1 MKNKFYGFLGLFI
14 MMGISVAFAQELSKE
29 EKDVLT
35 IEQKI
40 DVLKHQ
46 KELLENKTTDENYN
60 EIYPLIQEIDQK
72 IARQKRF
79 FETKTEKGRLI
90 KKIERLKKELSE
102 TTKHEPEKLHKLMD
116 QIYTLE
122 EKYEKEYPE
131 EFE

>member
-1 MKNKFYGFLGLFI
+1 MKNKFYCFWGLFI
-14 MMGISVAFAQELSKE
+14 IMGISVAFAQELSKE

-35 IEQKI
+35 IEQKV
-40 DVLKHQ
+40 DVLKRQ
-46 KELLENKTTDENYN
+46 KELLENKTTDENYD